1 MQSIQFASDKKISKA
16 STKGQAVTCIQKSLT
31 TFIYCIS
38 TIKLCLFN
46 HMITNTWCLTMKNCD
61 KRISLLKILFKNFS
75 NSLQWIHIH
84 VTMTHMCSPAKDYTF
99 ECCRYLSHVQES
111 WFTVQSRIS
120 LTEMKSGLCNHRQCT
135 RNIIYVTHTV
145 IQVARKNFFNTWE
158 KIIVYPNTFFFF
170 IKR

>member
-38 TIKLCLFN
+38 TIKLCLLN

-84 VTMTHMCSPAKDYTF
+84 VTMTHMCSPAKDYNILLNVADICHMCKKVDLQYNQGF
-99 ECCRYLSHVQES
+99 HWQRWNLASVIIDNVQE
-111 WFTVQSRIS
+111 I
-120 LTEMKSGLCNHRQCT
+120 
-135 RNIIYVTHTV
+135 
-145 IQVARKNFFNTWE
+145 
-158 KIIVYPNTFFFF
+158 
-170 IKR
+170 